1 MSFLITAYFSRFRL
15 HREALKQSAMD
26 PKTGMIDINIL
37 TTGLSITDRK
47 RRLDA
52 SKALLELMKGKGRV
66 PTLNYHK
73 LYEEFRE
80 QTDAVGFS
88 VIILYAVGEKTL
100 FKNFKFDYFMNLL
113 NVTQFI
119 RPTF

>member
-1 MSFLITAYFSRFRL
+1 
-15 HREALKQSAMD
+15 MD

-52 SKALLELMKGKGRV
+52 SKALLESIKGKGRV

-80 QTDAVGFS
+80 QTDAVGF
-88 VIILYAVGEKTL
+88 
-100 FKNFKFDYFMNLL
+100 
-113 NVTQFI
+113 
-119 RPTF
+119 

>member
-1 MSFLITAYFSRFRL
+1 
-15 HREALKQSAMD
+15 MD

-52 SKALLELMKGKGRV
+52 SKALLELIKGKGRV

-88 VIILYAVGEKTL
+88 VIILCAAGEKTSSRS
-100 FKNFKFDYFMNLL
+100 FKFEYLMNLL
-113 NVTQFI
+113 NVTQI
-119 RPTF
+119 KVTHKS